1 MMAERGIVVSHTT
14 IMRWVLRYI
23 PEFEEGWALDTRGPS
38 IPPGAW
44 MRLPF
49 LYAVGGT
56 TYRAVDRHGKS
67 VDALG
72 AGIAV
77 WRLRRVYAS
86 NVDDHLR
93 NHGLLWTGSKGWS
106 LSPTYDLNP
115 TAQLMHQ

>member
-1 MMAERGIVVSHTT
+1 VDEFAGFENHSIGFTMFCIVNRGNHSADRRRV
-14 IMRWVLRYI
+14 
-23 PEFEEGWALDTRGPS
+23 
-38 IPPGAW
+38 
-44 MRLPF
+44 
-49 LYAVGGT
+49 AVGFNGFASNL
-56 TYRAVDRHGKS
+56 RDDVQFVDRTC

-77 WRLRRVYAS
+77 GRLRRVYAS